1 MLMAN
6 IVWIAPA
13 LLFVI
18 VIVVNRVRP
27 VLALALFLVGPFI
40 AMLMLFFGATLTAQL
55 VGEIPVLHLRDL
67 LALAFTFYIFDVWQV
82 LYPHGAF
89 LGILVLLI
97 YLRVERFYQLQFF
110 LAGRRLASGVLV
122 GVAVGG
128 LFAALVLLLVLLT
141 QQNKEFVGFIT
152 GGTLERLDL
161 STELLTSVCTGAAD
175 GALVAILGVKVF
187 RPKHLDGAVESVST

>member
-27 VLALALFLVGPFI
+27 VLALALFLVGPF
-40 AMLMLFFGATLTAQL
+40 M
-55 VGEIPVLHLRDL
+55 
-67 LALAFTFYIFDVWQV
+67 ALAFTFYIFDVWQV